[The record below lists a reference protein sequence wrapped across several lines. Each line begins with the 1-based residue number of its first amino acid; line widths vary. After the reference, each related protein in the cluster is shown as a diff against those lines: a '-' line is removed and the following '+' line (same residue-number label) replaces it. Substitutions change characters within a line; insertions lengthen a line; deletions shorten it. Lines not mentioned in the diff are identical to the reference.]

1 MFGRSTTRSNRPL
14 APRSLRF
21 EHCEERQLMAADMA
35 LAAPVADTV
44 VAAPAPP
51 SNGIIAILIGLYR
64 TPTTTNNP
72 GANAVT
78 DGTSN
83 TMMGLFRTPT
93 TTNNPG
99 ANAATARPASAINVD
114 VWEHAVRS
122 DPGFDFLR

>member
-1 MFGRSTTRSNRPL
+1 MFARPAVRRSRPL

-21 EHCEERQLMAADMA
+21 EHCEERQLMAADLA
-35 LAAPVADTV
+35 LAAPIADTV

-72 GANAVT
+72 GANA
-78 DGTSN
+78 
-83 TMMGLFRTPT
+83 
-93 TTNNPG
+93 
-99 ANAATARPASAINVD
+99 ATARPSQAINVD

-122 DPGFDFLR
+122 DPGFEFLR